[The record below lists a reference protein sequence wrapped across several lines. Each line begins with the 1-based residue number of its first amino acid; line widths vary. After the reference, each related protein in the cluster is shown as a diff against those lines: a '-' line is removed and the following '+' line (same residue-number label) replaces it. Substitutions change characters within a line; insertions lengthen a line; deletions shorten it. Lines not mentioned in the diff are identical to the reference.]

1 MLENPDA
8 SIVPVGPPVLGRPF
22 RFGVLTGAGS
32 DPALTQILI
41 AGWAAVRDAV
51 APRIALHLV
60 CVGGTPEVQATVAHH
75 DFTILPQTTA
85 PLGQLWNEGFG
96 LLRAEKADSVL
107 VVEPNGIFDAGMVRR
122 YVELMLNEYPSI
134 ALFDLYLIHPETGRA
149 VFWTGHAGADKGRP
163 LMTGRCLSLNW
174 LEQVEWAPWPADA
187 ATLEAPMIKCMDV
200 VGSRAD
206 MAGEFRTCGCRGWEF
221 FPIVL
226 RDDTPEGFF
235 DQEGEA
241 AEARQTDAATLLAT
255 HDSPALAV
263 ALGAY
268 RRGITEVQPVPTS
281 APTAAGTEPGD
292 ATANLAKAVAKWMA
306 EGEAAF
312 ADARLPD
319 AERAFRRAAILEPL
333 RADILNN
340 LAVTRHAQGDSAG
353 AERLLLKAVV
363 FDLDAVDPF
372 VSLAAIAQASGRL
385 ALALRYAVGG
395 LERAAHPE
403 LIALTRE
410 LADKTGNA
418 DLMAELDALLAA
430 NATVSP

>member
-1 MLENPDA
+1 
-8 SIVPVGPPVLGRPF
+8 
-22 RFGVLTGAGS
+22 
-32 DPALTQILI
+32 
-41 AGWAAVRDAV
+41 
-51 APRIALHLV
+51 
-60 CVGGTPEVQATVAHH
+60 
-75 DFTILPQTTA
+75 
-85 PLGQLWNEGFG
+85 
-96 LLRAEKADSVL
+96 
-107 VVEPNGIFDAGMVRR
+107 
-122 YVELMLNEYPSI
+122 
-134 ALFDLYLIHPETGRA
+134 
-149 VFWTGHAGADKGRP
+149 
-163 LMTGRCLSLNW
+163 
-174 LEQVEWAPWPADA
+174 
-187 ATLEAPMIKCMDV
+187 
-200 VGSRAD
+200 

-226 RDDTPEGFF
+226 RDDTAEGFF

-241 AEARQTDAATLLAT
+241 AEARQTDAAALLAT

-281 APTAAGTEPGD
+281 APAAGVETATGTEPGD
-292 ATANLAKAVAKWMA
+292 ATANLASAVSDWMA

-312 ADARLPD
+312 ADTRLAD
-319 AERAFRRAAILEPL
+319 AERAFRRASVLEPL

-340 LAVTRHAQGDSAG
+340 LAVTRHAQGDPAG

-430 NATVSP
+430 NSTVSP